1 METLEK
7 HWYVNIDGTIHEA
20 SGETVDKWIWDG
32 TILSHHTLS
41 RGGQRWLEA
50 GRVPQFSSLFA
61 GAVNGSAVPAEIGP
75 GMAEARSAAY
85 PQTLS
90 GDDLPTPL
98 GLKISMGSAIAL
110 AVALLAGYLWA
121 FQISSPPDRASLT
134 EAPEMRAL
142 QVKYDMEKKRIED
155 IQISLKTQESGAPKL
170 ADRNSI
176 KQSCERLGPGDSES
190 TGIHSKC
197 ADQADSVLQAQ
208 KDQEASLKKLKASMP
223 QKVRFDMNGQIVT
236 NVDKSFET
244 LDLQLEADQKQTVTD
259 LQKADTRSRFY
270 RTFVLL
276 FLGLAGLNIA
286 RLTLF
291 SSKNNN

>member
-7 HWYVNIDGTIHEA
+7 NWYVNIDGAIHEA

-50 GRVPQFSSLFA
+50 ARVPQFSSHFA
-61 GAVNGSAVPAEIGP
+61 APVDASEDAAEIGP

-85 PQTLS
+85 PQSFS
-90 GDDLPTPL
+90 GDGLPTPI

-121 FQISSPPDRASLT
+121 FQITSPPDRVSLT
-134 EAPEMRAL
+134 ESPEMRAL
-142 QVKYDMEKKRIED
+142 QVKYDAEKKRIED
-155 IQISLKTQESGAPKL
+155 IQISLKANAEPTPGQ
-170 ADRNSI
+170 
-176 KQSCERLGPGDSES
+176 RLTNHREAGGVMQD
-190 TGIHSKC
+190 KWR
-197 ADQADSVLQAQ
+197 AA
-208 KDQEASLKKLKASMP
+208 QEASLKKIKTADP
-223 QKVRFDMNGQIVT
+223 APIRFDMNGQVIT
-236 NVDKSFET
+236 SVDKSFET
-244 LDLQLEADQKQTVTD
+244 LDLKLEADQKQTVAD
-259 LQKADTRSRFY
+259 LQKTDTRSRFY

-276 FLGLAGLNIA
+276 FLGLAGLNLI

>member
-7 HWYVNIDGTIHEA
+7 NWYVNIDGTIHEA

-61 GAVNGSAVPAEIGP
+61 AAVDGSAAPAEIGP

-85 PQTLS
+85 PQTFS
-90 GDDLPTPL
+90 GDDPPTPL

-110 AVALLAGYLWA
+110 AVALVAGYLWA

-155 IQISLKTQESGAPKL
+155 IQIAQKEKQQKPDDLKVNELNKIKLDCQRLAPR
-170 ADRNSI
+170 DR
-176 KQSCERLGPGDSES
+176 DS
-190 TGIHSKC
+190 TGIHGEC
-197 ADQADSVLQAQ
+197 ADQAENFRQAQ
-208 KDQEASLKKLKASMP
+208 AVYLEKLKAAVP
-223 QKVRFDMNGQIVT
+223 QKVQFDMNGQVIT
-236 NVDKSFET
+236 SVDKGFET
-244 LDLQLEADQKQTVTD
+244 LDLKLEADQKQTVTD

-276 FLGLAGLNIA
+276 FLGLAGLNII
-286 RLTLF
+286 RLTFF

>member
-7 HWYVNIDGTIHEA
+7 NWYVNIDGTVHEA

-32 TILSHHTLS
+32 TILSHHTIS

-61 GAVNGSAVPAEIGP
+61 AAVDGSAGPAEIGP

-85 PQTLS
+85 PRAFS
-90 GDDLPTPL
+90 GDDPPTPL

-121 FQISSPPDRASLT
+121 FQISSPPDRASLA
-134 EAPEMRAL
+134 ESPEMRAL

-155 IQISLKTQESGAPKL
+155 IQIAQKAKQQLPDDLKGNEL
-170 ADRNSI
+170 NSI
-176 KQSCERLGPGDSES
+176 KINCERLAPRDDDS
-190 TGIHSKC
+190 TGIHGEC
-197 ADQADSVLQAQ
+197 HDQAENFRQAQ
-208 KDQEASLKKLKASMP
+208 AVYFDKFMAAAP
-223 QKVRFDMNGQIVT
+223 QKVRFDLNGQVITSVA
-236 NVDKSFET
+236 KGFET
-244 LDLQLEADQKQTVTD
+244 LDLKLEADQKQTVID

>member
-7 HWYVNIDGTIHEA
+7 NWYVNIDGTIHEA

-41 RGGQRWLEA
+41 RGGQRWREA
-50 GRVPQFSSLFA
+50 GRVPQFASHFVIPVDA
-61 GAVNGSAVPAEIGP
+61 PTGPAEIVP
-75 GMAEARSAAY
+75 GVAEARSAPS

-90 GDDLPTPL
+90 GEDLPTPL

-110 AVALLAGYLWA
+110 AVALIAGYLWA
-121 FQISSPPDRASLT
+121 FQLTSPPERASLT
-134 EAPEMRAL
+134 ESPEMRAL

-155 IQISLKTQESGAPKL
+155 IQISLKANAEPTPGQRLTARPE
-170 ADRNSI
+170 ADPQMQDKWR
-176 KQSCERLGPGDSES
+176 
-190 TGIHSKC
+190 
-197 ADQADSVLQAQ
+197 AA
-208 KDQEASLKKLKASMP
+208 QEASLKKIRTADRDP
-223 QKVRFDMNGQIVT
+223 IRFDMNGQVIT
-236 NVDKSFET
+236 SADKSYET
-244 LDLQLEADQKQTVTD
+244 LDLKLEADQKQTVTD

-276 FLGLAGLNIA
+276 FLGLAGLNIV

-291 SSKNNN
+291 RTKNNS

>member
-7 HWYVNIDGTIHEA
+7 NWYVNIDGTIHEA

-50 GRVPQFSSLFA
+50 GRVPQFCSHFTA
-61 GAVNGSAVPAEIGP
+61 PVDASADPAEIGP

-85 PQTLS
+85 PQTLPAD
-90 GDDLPTPL
+90 GPRPPL
-98 GLKISMGSAIAL
+98 ALKISMGSAIAL

-121 FQISSPPDRASLT
+121 FQISSLPDRASLT
-134 EAPEMRAL
+134 ESPEMRAL
-142 QVKYDMEKKRIED
+142 QIKYDMEKKRIED
-155 IQISLKTQESGAPKL
+155 IQISLKADAEPTPGQRLTNRSEAGAGMQDKWRE
-170 ADRNSI
+170 A
-176 KQSCERLGPGDSES
+176 E
-190 TGIHSKC
+190 
-197 ADQADSVLQAQ
+197 
-208 KDQEASLKKLKASMP
+208 EASLKKIRTADRNP
-223 QKVRFDMNGQIVT
+223 IRFDMNGQVIT
-236 NVDKSFET
+236 SADKSFET
-244 LDLQLEADQKQTVTD
+244 LDLKLEADQKQTVID

-276 FLGLAGLNIA
+276 FLGLAGLNIV

-291 SSKNNN
+291 SSKNND

>member
-7 HWYVNIDGTIHEA
+7 NWYVNIDGTIHEA

-50 GRVPQFSSLFA
+50 RRVPQFSSLFVA
-61 GAVNGSAVPAEIGP
+61 AVDGPSGPAEIGS
-75 GMAEARSAAY
+75 GMAAARSTAY

-134 EAPEMRAL
+134 ESPEMRAL

-155 IQISLKTQESGAPKL
+155 IQIAQKAKQKTPDDLKLNEFN
-170 ADRNSI
+170 RI
-176 KQSCERLGPGDSES
+176 KINCERLAPRDRDN
-190 TGIHSKC
+190 TGIHGEC
-197 ADQADSVLQAQ
+197 ADQAENFRQAQ
-208 KDQEASLKKLKASMP
+208 AAYLEKFRAAVP
-223 QKVRFDMNGQIVT
+223 HKVQFDLNGQVIT
-236 NVDKSFET
+236 SVDKGFET
-244 LDLQLEADQKQTVTD
+244 LDLKLEADQKQTVID

-276 FLGLAGLNIA
+276 FLGLAGLNIV

-291 SSKNNN
+291 SSKNND

>member
-1 METLEK
+1 MEQIERN
-7 HWYVNIDGTIHEA
+7 WYVNIDGTIHEA
-20 SGETVDKWIWDG
+20 SAETIDQWIWNG

-50 GRVPQFSSLFA
+50 RKVPQFSAHF
-61 GAVNGSAVPAEIGP
+61 SAPADASTEVGP

-85 PQTLS
+85 PQALS

-110 AVALLAGYLWA
+110 AVALIAGYLWA
-121 FQISSPPDRASLT
+121 FQITSPPDRASLT
-134 EAPEMRAL
+134 ESPEMRAL

-155 IQISLKTQESGAPKL
+155 VQIALKAETESAAAPRL
-170 ADRNSI
+170 ADRNAL
-176 KQSCERLGPGDSES
+176 KAGCERRGSGDSES
-190 TGIHSKC
+190 TGIHSEC
-197 ADQADSVLQAQ
+197 AEQADSIRQA
-208 KDQEASLKKLKASMP
+208 QEASLKKLKASISP
-223 QKVRFDMNGQIVT
+223 KVQFDMNGKVIT

-259 LQKADTRSRFY
+259 LQKADARSRFY

-276 FLGLAGLNIA
+276 FLGLAGLNIV

-291 SSKNNN
+291 SAKSGN

>member
-7 HWYVNIDGTIHEA
+7 NWYVNIDGTILEA

-50 GRVPQFSSLFA
+50 ARVPQFSSHFTA
-61 GAVNGSAVPAEIGP
+61 PVDASEDAVEIGP

-110 AVALLAGYLWA
+110 AIALLAGYLWA
-121 FQISSPPDRASLT
+121 FQITSPPDRASLT
-134 EAPEMRAL
+134 ESPEMRAL
-142 QVKYDMEKKRIED
+142 QVKYDTEKKRVED
-155 IQISLKTQESGAPKL
+155 IQISLKTNAEPTPGQRLTNRQE
-170 ADRNSI
+170 AD
-176 KQSCERLGPGDSES
+176 PGMQD
-190 TGIHSKC
+190 KWR
-197 ADQADSVLQAQ
+197 AA
-208 KDQEASLKKLKASMP
+208 QEASLKKIKTADP
-223 QKVRFDMNGQIVT
+223 IRFDMNGQVIT
-236 NVDKSFET
+236 SVDKSFET
-244 LDLQLEADQKQTVTD
+244 LDLKLEADQKQTVTD

-276 FLGLAGLNIA
+276 FLGLAGLNLV
-286 RLTLF
+286 RVTLF